1 MDEPIRSISGY
12 VSRRCVVTTPGV
24 CSAGVYY
31 VLHMTL
37 GAYIRSVREQRRAT
51 DRAFSVRQVAQRVGI
66 EPSYLSKIEREVVPP
81 PSEATICKIAREL
94 GEDSDLLLAMVGKI
108 SSDLREIILDRP
120 MLFTDLIRHLREA
133 PDHELRRITR
143 EVRDGGW

>member
-1 MDEPIRSISGY
+1 M
-12 VSRRCVVTTPGV
+12 
-24 CSAGVYY
+24 
-31 VLHMTL
+31 
-37 GAYIRSVREQRRAT
+37 
-51 DRAFSVRQVAQRVGI
+51 RQVAQRVGI

-81 PSEATICKIAREL
+81 PSEATIRRIALEL

-108 SSDLREIILDRP
+108 SSDLREIIVDRP

-143 EVRDGGW
+143 EVRDGDW